1 VNIWING
8 LWLLAFSKL
17 TPGEQKSIEAQVQI
31 DYGNAMITVARM
43 LQESAFTT
51 GIFQDSIQFGGF
63 ANIGDMV
70 KITYEQIRLNRLAET
85 KVDALEYRF
94 LVIERNLY
102 AR

>member
-1 VNIWING
+1 MNIWING
-8 LWLLAFSKL
+8 LWLMAFSKL

-31 DYGNAMITVARM
+31 DYGNAMITVGRM
-43 LQESAFTT
+43 MQENAFSA
-51 GIFQDSIQFGGF
+51 GIFQDSIQLGGF
-63 ANIGDMV
+63 ANIGDLV
-70 KITYEQIRLNRLAET
+70 KLTYEQTRLNRLAET